1 MFQTPAIAIK
11 QPHSSPSAA
20 AAGSAPQFT
29 QTGRFR
35 QQRIR
40 SVDFANGDFLKRDS
54 KKNEGTDENFD
65 EHLKDDLMFD
75 DSNHEEV
82 NTETVD
88 DLDDDSG
95 MYMISFI
102 SLYKKGHFFPGQF
115 LILYRVL
122 VR

>member
-1 MFQTPAIAIK
+1 M
-11 QPHSSPSAA
+11 
-20 AAGSAPQFT
+20 AGSAPQFT

-35 QQRIR
+35 QQRVR
-40 SVDFANGDFLKRDS
+40 SVDFANGDFLNKRDS
-54 KKNEGTDENFD
+54 KNNEGTDDNFD

-95 MYMISFI
+95 TY
-102 SLYKKGHFFPGQF
+102 FFFQ
-115 LILYRVL
+115 ILTRNIFF
-122 VR
+122 